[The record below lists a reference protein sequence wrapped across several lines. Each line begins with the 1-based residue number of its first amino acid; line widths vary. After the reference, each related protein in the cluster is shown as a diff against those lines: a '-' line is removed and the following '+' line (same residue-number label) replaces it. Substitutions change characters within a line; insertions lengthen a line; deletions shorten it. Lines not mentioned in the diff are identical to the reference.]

1 MKDNGSKWNVNRIV
15 HCENWDE
22 LKKTAKRYTEM
33 GFRCEV
39 RGWVDISSNCLT
51 ILDDW
56 EDSDHP
62 EE

>member
-1 MKDNGSKWNVNRIV
+1 MKDNRSKWKVNRIV
-15 HCENWDE
+15 HCESRDE
-22 LKKTAKRYTEM
+22 LKKTAKRYIEM

-39 RGWVDISSNCLT
+39 RGWVDISSNRLT